1 MATARQKERKKR
13 ELERLEVRL
22 SKGLKPQR
30 AESKHRDKGYTTLS
44 TTIPMTDSDKKIL
57 STTIHNLKVKLGL
70 VAATAPAAA

>member
-13 ELERLEVRL
+13 ELERLEIRL
-22 SKGLKPQR
+22 SKGVKPQR

-44 TTIPMTDSDKKIL
+44 DTVPMTESDKKVL

-70 VAATAPAAA
+70 VSAATAA